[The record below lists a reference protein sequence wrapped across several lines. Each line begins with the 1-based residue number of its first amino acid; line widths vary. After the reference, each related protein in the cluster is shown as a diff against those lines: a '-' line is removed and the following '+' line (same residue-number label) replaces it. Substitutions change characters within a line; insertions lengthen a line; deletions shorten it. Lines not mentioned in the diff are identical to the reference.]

1 MVALSSGSLPVPPTL
16 GSLHRQAH
24 APAAYASHVA
34 RTILLTG
41 YNPYRN
47 APDYNPTGVLARE
60 LDGHK
65 INGARIVGQQI
76 PVAVED
82 AGPRLRQLLDRVDPD
97 AALAMGVAPGRPV
110 MSVERVA
117 VNVLDFRV
125 PDNRGRR
132 YRDRPIRRDGPAA
145 YLSTL
150 PIRSILAA
158 LRRERVPAELSDTAG
173 TYLCNFA
180 MYTLLDGFAEAAK
193 TGPAGFIHVP
203 QVPEASIDK
212 PAQPSMEYSTIRRGV
227 LVTLREIE
235 KATTRPPRR
244 GRGARA

>member
-1 MVALSSGSLPVPPTL
+1 MP
-16 GSLHRQAH
+16 
-24 APAAYASHVA
+24 

-47 APDYNPTGVLARE
+47 APEYNPTGVLARE
-60 LDGHK
+60 LDGHR
-65 INGARIVGQQI
+65 IGGARVVGRQI

-82 AGPRLRQLLDRVDPD
+82 AGPQLRRLLYRVDPD

-125 PDNRGRR
+125 PDNRGRK
-132 YRDRPIRRDGPAA
+132 YRDQPIRRGGPAA

-150 PIRSILAA
+150 PVRPILAA
-158 LRRERVPAELSDTAG
+158 LRREKVPAELSDTAG

-180 MYTLLDGFAEAAK
+180 MYSLLDGFAMAGK
-193 TGPAGFIHVP
+193 TGPAGFIHIP
-203 QVPEASIDK
+203 QVPEASLDR
-212 PAQPSMEYSTIRRGV
+212 PDQPSMEYATIRRGIV
-227 LVTLREIE
+227 AALREVE
-235 KATTRPPRR
+235 AAMRRRPRR
-244 GRGARA
+244 RPGARA

>member
-1 MVALSSGSLPVPPTL
+1 MP
-16 GSLHRQAH
+16 
-24 APAAYASHVA
+24 

-47 APDYNPTGVLARE
+47 APEYNPTGVLARE
-60 LDGHK
+60 LDGHR
-65 INGARIVGQQI
+65 IGGARVVGRQI

-82 AGPRLRQLLDRVDPD
+82 AGPQLRRLLYRVDPD

-125 PDNRGRR
+125 PDNRGRK
-132 YRDRPIRRDGPAA
+132 YRDQPIRRGGPAA

-150 PIRSILAA
+150 PVRPILAA
-158 LRRERVPAELSDTAG
+158 LRREKVPAELSDTAG

-180 MYTLLDGFAEAAK
+180 MYSLLDGFAMAGK

-203 QVPEASIDK
+203 QVPEASLDR
-212 PAQPSMEYSTIRRGV
+212 PDQPSMEYATIRRGIV
-227 LVTLREIE
+227 AALREVE
-235 KATTRPPRR
+235 AAMRRRPRR
-244 GRGARA
+244 RPGARA

>member
-1 MVALSSGSLPVPPTL
+1 M
-16 GSLHRQAH
+16 
-24 APAAYASHVA
+24 A

-47 APDYNPTGVLARE
+47 APDFNPTGVLARE
-60 LDGHK
+60 LDGRAVG
-65 INGARIVGQQI
+65 GARIVGEQV

-82 AGPRLRQLLDRVDPD
+82 AGPRLRRLLERADPD

-110 MSVERVA
+110 LSLERVA

-150 PIRSILAA
+150 PIRPILAA
-158 LRRERVPAELSDTAG
+158 LRRVRVPAELSDTAG

-180 MYTLLDGFAEAAK
+180 MYTLLDGFATAGK
-193 TGPAGFIHVP
+193 NGPAGFIHVP
-203 QVPEASIDK
+203 QVPEASLDK
-212 PAQPSMEYSTIRRGV
+212 PGQPSMEYATIRRGI
-227 LVTLREIE
+227 LVALGEIA
-235 KATTRPPRR
+235 KATRRPPRR
-244 GRGARA
+244 RSGARA

>member
-1 MVALSSGSLPVPPTL
+1 MP
-16 GSLHRQAH
+16 
-24 APAAYASHVA
+24 

-60 LDGHK
+60 LDGRR
-65 INGARIVGQQI
+65 IGGARIVGRQI
-76 PVAVED
+76 PVAVEE
-82 AGPRLRQLLDRVDPD
+82 AGPQLKRLLGRIDPD
-97 AALAMGVAPGRPV
+97 AALAMGVAPGRPA

-132 YRDRPIRRDGPAA
+132 YRDRPIRRGGPAA

-150 PIRSILAA
+150 PVRPILAA
-158 LRRERVPAELSDTAG
+158 LRRERIPAELSDTAG

-180 MYTLLDGFAEAAK
+180 MYALLDGFATAGKE
-193 TGPAGFIHVP
+193 GPAGFIHVP
-203 QVPEASIDK
+203 QVPEASLD
-212 PAQPSMEYSTIRRGV
+212 PRSQPSMDYTMIRRGI
-227 LVTLREIE
+227 LVALREIA
-235 KATTRPPRR
+235 KAIPRPQPRPS
-244 GRGARA
+244 GAGS

>member
-1 MVALSSGSLPVPPTL
+1 M
-16 GSLHRQAH
+16 
-24 APAAYASHVA
+24 A

-47 APDYNPTGVLARE
+47 APDFNPTGVLARE
-60 LDGHK
+60 LDGRAVG
-65 INGARIVGQQI
+65 GARIVGEQV

-82 AGPRLRQLLDRVDPD
+82 AGPRLRRLLERADPD

-110 MSVERVA
+110 LSLERVA

-150 PIRSILAA
+150 PNRPILAA
-158 LRRERVPAELSDTAG
+158 LRRVRVPAELSDTAG

-180 MYTLLDGFAEAAK
+180 MYTLLDGFATAGK
-193 TGPAGFIHVP
+193 NGPAGFIHVP
-203 QVPEASIDK
+203 QVPEASLDK
-212 PAQPSMEYSTIRRGV
+212 PGQPSMEYATIRRGI
-227 LVTLREIE
+227 LVALGEIA
-235 KATTRPPRR
+235 KATRRPPRR
-244 GRGARA
+244 RSGARA

>member
-1 MVALSSGSLPVPPTL
+1 MV
-16 GSLHRQAH
+16 
-24 APAAYASHVA
+24 

-60 LDGHK
+60 LNGHR
-65 INGARIVGQQI
+65 IGTARIVGAQI

-82 AGPRLRQLLDRVDPD
+82 AGPALRRLLDRANPD
-97 AALAMGVAPGRPV
+97 AALAMGVAPGR
-110 MSVERVA
+110 SALNVERVA
-117 VNVLDFRV
+117 VNVLDFSV

-132 YRDRPIRRDGPAA
+132 YRDRPIRRGGPAA

-150 PIRSILAA
+150 PVRRILAA
-158 LRRERVPAELSDTAG
+158 LRKEKIPAELSDTAG

-180 MYTLLDGFAEAAK
+180 MFTLLDAFAADGK

-203 QVPEASIDK
+203 QVPEASLDK
-212 PAQPSMEYSTIRRGV
+212 PGQPSMDYATIRRGI
-227 LVTLREIE
+227 LIALRVIE
-235 KATTRPPRR
+235 KAMPRPRR
-244 GRGARA
+244 R

>member
-1 MVALSSGSLPVPPTL
+1 MP
-16 GSLHRQAH
+16 
-24 APAAYASHVA
+24 

-47 APDYNPTGVLARE
+47 APDYNPTGALARE
-60 LDGHK
+60 LDGRK
-65 INGARIVGQQI
+65 IGGAHVVGRQL

-82 AGPRLRQLLDRVDPD
+82 AGPQLRRLLARVDPD
-97 AALAMGVAPGRPV
+97 AALAMGVAPGRPA

-132 YRDRPIRRDGPAA
+132 YRDRPIRRGGPDA

-150 PIRSILAA
+150 PVRAILAA
-158 LRRERVPAELSDTAG
+158 LRREKIPAELSDTAG

-180 MYTLLDGFAEAAK
+180 MYTLLDGFSLAEK
-193 TGPAGFIHVP
+193 GGPAGFIHVP
-203 QVPEASIDK
+203 QVPEASLDN
-212 PAQPSMEYSTIRRGV
+212 PDQPSMDYATTRRGV
-227 LVTLREIE
+227 LVALGEIE
-235 KATTRPPRR
+235 KAMSHPRR
-244 GRGARA
+244 RQSGAGP

>member
-1 MVALSSGSLPVPPTL
+1 M
-16 GSLHRQAH
+16 
-24 APAAYASHVA
+24 A

-60 LDGHK
+60 LDGRK
-65 INGARIVGQQI
+65 IGGARIVGRQI

-82 AGPRLRQLLDRVDPD
+82 AGPQLRRLLDRVRPD
-97 AALAMGVAPGRPV
+97 GALAMGVAPGRPV

-125 PDNRGRR
+125 PDNRGRK
-132 YRDRPIRRDGPAA
+132 YRDRPIRRGGPAA

-150 PIRSILAA
+150 PVRPILTA
-158 LRRERVPAELSDTAG
+158 LRREKVPAELSDTAG

-180 MYTLLDGFAEAAK
+180 MYTLLDGFALAGNL
-193 TGPAGFIHVP
+193 GPAGFIHVP
-203 QVPEASIDK
+203 QVPEASLDK
-212 PAQPSMEYSTIRRGV
+212 PGQPSMDYATTRRGI
-227 LVTLREIE
+227 LIALGEIE
-235 KATTRPPRR
+235 KAMTRLPRR
-244 GRGARA
+244 PRGAPA

>member
-1 MVALSSGSLPVPPTL
+1 MP
-16 GSLHRQAH
+16 
-24 APAAYASHVA
+24 

-65 INGARIVGQQI
+65 IGGARVVGRQI

-82 AGPRLRQLLDRVDPD
+82 AGPQLRRLLDRVDPD
-97 AALAMGVAPGRPV
+97 AALAMGVAPGRPA
-110 MSVERVA
+110 MSVERIA

-132 YRDRPIRRDGPAA
+132 YRDRPIRRGGPDA

-150 PIRSILAA
+150 PIRPILAA
-158 LRRERVPAELSDTAG
+158 LRREKIPAELSDTAG

-180 MYTLLDGFAEAAK
+180 MYTFLDGFATAGK
-193 TGPAGFIHVP
+193 RGPAGFIHVP
-203 QVPEASIDK
+203 QVPEASLDAR
-212 PAQPSMEYSTIRRGV
+212 AQPSMEYATIRRGI
-227 LVTLREIE
+227 LAALGEIE
-235 KATTRPPRR
+235 KAMTRRPAHRL
-244 GRGARA
+244 GARA

>member
-1 MVALSSGSLPVPPTL
+1 M
-16 GSLHRQAH
+16 
-24 APAAYASHVA
+24 A
-34 RTILLTG
+34 RRILLTG

-60 LDGHK
+60 MDGRRV
-65 INGARIVGQQI
+65 GAARIVGRQI

-82 AGPRLRQLLDRVDPD
+82 AGLQLRRLLDRVDPD

-132 YRDRPIRRDGPAA
+132 YRDQPIRRGGPAA

-150 PIRSILAA
+150 PVRPMLAA
-158 LRRERVPAELSDTAG
+158 LRREKVPAELSDTAG

-180 MYTLLDGFAEAAK
+180 MYTLLDGFAVAGK

-203 QVPEASIDK
+203 QVPEASLDQ
-212 PAQPSMEYSTIRRGV
+212 PGQPSMDYATSRRGI
-227 LVTLREIE
+227 LVALREMD
-235 KATTRPPRR
+235 RVMSHPRPRR
-244 GRGARA
+244 SGAGP